1 MVHAPTTTT
10 RPSQGQD
17 LAAVGADLA
26 SIAAIV
32 DLADGAQH
40 RAARVPISAENAGDI
55 LDNQQAVAAELA

>member
-1 MVHAPTTTT
+1 
-10 RPSQGQD
+10 